1 MEVKIAAFGS
11 RGNMQ
16 RILESVPHDKII
28 ITPFIYEDPKDSPEL
43 VKKAYGFDALFFT
56 GPVPYYLSIQEIEKK
71 KLPATFI
78 PFDEYVVSLS
88 LNYVRH
94 HLGIESSKLSFD
106 IHDSRYIYSV
116 LKELEVDKES
126 VFIKEYRSLIKEEL
140 SFSDQLV
147 VFHHDLWKEG
157 KIDLAI
163 TSINTVFEQ
172 LTTLGVNS
180 FRMIVPQ
187 KNILD
192 TLNIAYTHGELMLSK
207 KSQIVVGFVSI
218 KDYNEILK
226 RKGKLGSQELVLDLH
241 QLLLQFG
248 KEINASIQFLGND
261 QYIIFGTR
269 GPLEYIT
276 NQYQELPIL
285 SKIQDLLNIHISM
298 GFGFGINA
306 NEAEENA
313 QIALHYADQIRNKS
327 SGFIVTD
334 NKLVIGPLND
344 KKTGFHLRIEDDL
357 TLGISKKTGLSVSNI
372 SKLIKFWEIRNYKGF
387 TSKEFAE
394 YFQFSK
400 RSSDRMLKK
409 LLNAN
414 IISIT
419 GEEQP
424 FSKGRPRSVYKVN
437 L

>member
-16 RILESVPHDKII
+16 TVLESVPHDNIK

-43 VKKAYGFDALFFT
+43 VRKAYGFDALLFT
-56 GPVPYYLSIQEIEKK
+56 GPVPYYFSLKEIEDK
-71 KLPATFI
+71 KLPSAFI

-88 LNYVRH
+88 LYYVRL
-94 HLGIESSKLSFD
+94 HLGIHSSKLSFD

-116 LKELEVDKES
+116 LKELKLDPES
-126 VFIKEYRSLIKEEL
+126 VFIKEYQSLIKEEL
-140 SFSDQLV
+140 PFSDELV
-147 VFHHDLWKEG
+147 HFHYDLWEKG
-157 KIDLAI
+157 KIDLVI
-163 TSINTVFEQ
+163 TSINSVYEK
-172 LTTLGVNS
+172 LTGLGVNC

-192 TLNIAYTHGELMLSK
+192 TLNTAYARGELMLSK
-207 KSQIVVGFVSI
+207 KSQIAVGFVSI
-218 KDYNEILK
+218 KEYDEIMK
-226 RKGKLGSQELVLDLH
+226 RKGKLGSQELVLELH

-248 KEINASIQFLGND
+248 KEINASIQYLGNEK
-261 QYIIFGTR
+261 YIIFGTR

-276 NQYQELPIL
+276 NQYQELSIL
-285 SKIQDLLNIHISM
+285 SKIYELLNIHVSM

-313 QIALHYADQIRNKS
+313 QIALHYADQIRNKGS
-327 SGFIVTD
+327 SYIITD
-334 NKLVIGPLND
+334 SKLVIGPLND
-344 KKTGFHLRIEDDL
+344 KVTDFHLRSEDNQ
-357 TLGISKKTGLSVSNI
+357 TLDISEKTGLSVSNI
-372 SKLIKFWEIRNYKGF
+372 SKLIKFWEIRDYKGF
-387 TSKEFAE
+387 TSRDLAE

-400 RSSDRMLKK
+400 RSSDRMLKR
-409 LLNAN
+409 LLDAN
-414 IISIT
+414 IIYIN

-424 FSKGRPRSVYKVN
+424 FSKGRPRSVYKIK